1 MNRWL
6 IIFVVLIAGCASS
19 PKYEVLVNNLDVPW
33 AIALFSHDS
42 FLFTERD
49 TGKVYH
55 YDNGQ
60 VKHIGTMPIAQVSE
74 SGLLGIAIDPDF
86 GKNNY
91 VYVYYTYAG
100 NETHFNRVSRLT
112 YDGAL
117 KNEQILVDAIPGAQF
132 HDGGRIEFGDD
143 NKLYIATGDAR
154 KPDLAQ
160 DLNSPAGKILRINPD
175 GTIPKDNPFPG
186 LPVYSY
192 GHRNVQ
198 GLAWLA
204 GRLFATEHG
213 PSMNDEINR
222 ITPGKNYGWPEVQ
235 CTAHEG
241 YEAPIRCFDDFTLA
255 PGGAT
260 FDDTNNLY
268 VAGLRG
274 SQVRKFNIHDNKVAS
289 EEVFLDGLGR
299 IREVKYHMGWLYI
312 ATSNQDG
319 RGVPRPGDDK
329 IIRLLPR

>member
-1 MNRWL
+1 MKRWL
-6 IIFVVLIAGCASS
+6 ILILLLGCAVEQ
-19 PKYEVLVNNLDVPW
+19 PQMQVLVEEIDVPW
-33 AIALFSHDS
+33 ALAFFSHDN

-49 TGKVYH
+49 TGYVYH
-55 YDNGQ
+55 YEQGFTNRIG
-60 VKHIGTMPIAQVSE
+60 HIQIAQVSE

-100 NETHFNRVSRLT
+100 NETHLNRVSRFT
-112 YDGAL
+112 YDEKL
-117 KNEQILVDAIPGAQF
+117 KDEKILVDAIPGAKN
-132 HDGGRIEFGDD
+132 HDGGRIEFGNDH
-143 NKLYIATGDAR
+143 KLYIATGDALQ
-154 KPDLAQ
+154 PELAQ
-160 DLNSPAGKILRINPD
+160 DLNSPAGKILRINKD
-175 GTIPKDNPFPG
+175 GSIPEDNPFPG

-192 GHRNVQ
+192 GHRNIQ

-222 ITPGKNYGWPEVQ
+222 ILPGRNYGWPIVQ

-255 PGGAT
+255 PGGAA
-260 FDDTNNLY
+260 FDDTSNLY

-274 SQVRKFNIHDNKVAS
+274 SQVRKFSIRDNKVVS
-289 EEVFLDGLGR
+289 EEIFLDGLGR
-299 IREVKYHMGWLYI
+299 IREVKYYQGWLYI
-312 ATSNQDG
+312 ATSNRDG

-329 IIRLLPR
+329 IIRMLPR